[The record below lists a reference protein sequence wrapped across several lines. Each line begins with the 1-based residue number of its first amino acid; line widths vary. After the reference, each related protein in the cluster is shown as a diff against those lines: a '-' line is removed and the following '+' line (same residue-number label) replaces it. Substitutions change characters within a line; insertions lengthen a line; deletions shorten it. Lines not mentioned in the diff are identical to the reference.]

1 MRALFAA
8 ALAALLIAGCAGSS
22 PAASTDH
29 KDVDV
34 ADNKFN
40 PSTVNVVPGQAVEFH
55 SSGNNKH
62 TVTIHDPSG
71 ATVHDKE
78 LSKGQATSYTFAK
91 AGTYHVFCTLHS
103 NAQAVG
109 MSMTVNAK

>member
-1 MRALFAA
+1 MRALLAA
-8 ALAALLIAGCAGSS
+8 AVVTLLLAGCSGSS

-29 KDVDV
+29 QDVDV
-34 ADNKFN
+34 RDNNFN

-55 SSGNNKH
+55 SSGTNKH
-62 TVTIHDPSG
+62 TVTIHDGAG
-71 ATVHDKE
+71 ATVLDKE
-78 LSKGQATSYTFAK
+78 LSKGQATSYTFSA
-91 AGTYHVFCTLHS
+91 AGSYHVFCKLHS